1 VVNVPTPASSVTAFA
16 SPADIK
22 NRYDWRTLGDLCSD
36 AGVKLTSNQLD
47 SSSRLLECLN
57 DASGMV
63 EAAVTTGGQYTA
75 ADLNALTGMSQSLLK
90 RLVCDLAMGMLWL
103 ARPDREGQTPKS
115 FEVALEI
122 LESIRKGEKAFG
134 LLEQQAASRLDTE
147 VESERYVTGR
157 HGIVVEAQRFFSR
170 RNNRLHG

>member
-1 VVNVPTPASSVTAFA
+1 
-16 SPADIK
+16 
-22 NRYDWRTLGDLCSD
+22 
-36 AGVKLTSNQLD
+36 
-47 SSSRLLECLN
+47 
-57 DASGMV
+57 MV